1 MLINQTVKDFINEV
15 DSSSPA
21 PGGGSVSAFVSTLGS
36 ALSRMVGHLTISKKL
51 FAKLD
56 EKIQKE
62 LISTM
67 DEIEIIQ
74 AKLVFA
80 IDEDTNVFQK
90 MMEAYGLKKETEDEK
105 RIRSEAIQKATIAGI
120 EVPLSVMKNS
130 FEILKRLEI
139 FIKHGN
145 KSAISDV
152 GVGIHLLIAG
162 MEGALLN
169 VKINLSSLKD
179 VNQKQYYINE
189 TNRLMNEAH
198 EFQGNFL
205 QQINDYL
212 NQSML

>member
-105 RIRSEAIQKATIAGI
+105 RIRSEAIQKATISGI